1 MGEEDNRLPRVV
13 FQTFIYI
20 YAYSY
25 ICINMHL
32 SMCVHACTHTLT
44 HTHILMN
51 EQTDKYISVK
61 YFRFNG
67 KLNGKHDY
75 SENGGKTAINLKP
88 SWAI

>member
-1 MGEEDNRLPRVV
+1 M
-13 FQTFIYI
+13 Y
-20 YAYSY
+20 
-25 ICINMHL
+25 
-32 SMCVHACTHTLT
+32 MCVHKHAPLHVCVSACKHTHS

-67 KLNGKHDY
+67 KLNAKYGY
-75 SENGGKTAINLKP
+75 SENGGKTAINMKP